1 MLCAH
6 LRPLAPS
13 SSDFFALLP
22 SPLPIPQ
29 GKRAM
34 NSPEMKEARE
44 NQRKFALLS
53 TRSIGGGG
61 GAQITPRHLL
71 LQTVFKVQKLAQTT
85 FSGSGFSPGLRV
97 VTL

>member
-44 NQRKFALLS
+44 NQRKLALLS

-61 GAQITPRHLL
+61 GSDYSATPP
-71 LQTVFKVQKLAQTT
+71 FA
-85 FSGSGFSPGLRV
+85 SGIYSPEARPDNL
-97 VTL
+97 